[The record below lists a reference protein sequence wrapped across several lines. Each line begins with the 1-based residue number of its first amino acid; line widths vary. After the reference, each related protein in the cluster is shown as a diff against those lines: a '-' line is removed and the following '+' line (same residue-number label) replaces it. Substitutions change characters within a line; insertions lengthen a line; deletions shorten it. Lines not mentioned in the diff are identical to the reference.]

1 MQKFAWHLPF
11 NRQGKMFAQFGL
23 EIERDVLINT
33 AVKVAKQLE
42 RIVRHRAQQIRE
54 SSLFI

>member
-1 MQKFAWHLPF
+1 MS
-11 NRQGKMFAQFGL
+11 AQFGL

-33 AVKVAKQLE
+33 AIKVAKQLE